1 MSEVKARFIKFYSL
15 FNYPKV
21 DGQKLGRKTEPVYK
35 AEIKVIDGVAK
46 HLPKK
51 VGEVNIQEKIQEQA
65 KGTTVYEILDRVANG
80 NFDLLDEHD
89 TINADISTLPKD
101 VLEAQEMFSDAK
113 EKFDNVDPG
122 IKATFGQDVG
132 TFLNNFSF
140 DKLDAY
146 IKARIQKEK
155 GEQK

>member
-1 MSEVKARFIKFYSL
+1 MAEVKSIKFYSL

-21 DGQKLGRKTEPVYK
+21 AGQDLSRETEPVYK

-51 VGEVNIQEKIQEQA
+51 VGEVNIKQKIQEYA

-89 TINADISTLPKD
+89 TINGDISNLPKD
-101 VLEAQEMFSDAK
+101 VLEAQEMFNNAK
-113 EKFDNVDPG
+113 EKFDNVAPD

-146 IKARIQKEK
+146 IKARIQQEK
-155 GEQK
+155 GEEK